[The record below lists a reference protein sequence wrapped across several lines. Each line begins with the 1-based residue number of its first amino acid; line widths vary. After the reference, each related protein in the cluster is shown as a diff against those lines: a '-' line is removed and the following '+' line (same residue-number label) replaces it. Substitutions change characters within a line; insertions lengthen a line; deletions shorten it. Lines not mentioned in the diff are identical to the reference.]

1 MDFLEEVLS
10 KIARRYALKRCLSG
24 TMKLG
29 EHLDKEQMTV
39 LANFFGLAPLKVN
52 NREEV
57 RLIFKDLLQ
66 NGSESQ
72 WLKKIG
78 DTLGYPLQ
86 TQSKNNAGANRNATQ
101 GIYASLVLAYPELH
115 SLFSLLQEDDS
126 SIRSILS
133 GNSEKKGKEK
143 CFAMAEI
150 ISFLL
155 RNSEPITVSDLGAR
169 FFKDS
174 KALRQ
179 GELRTLFIK
188 WLRLIEPQSE
198 LLDEDDLLASHHILH
213 DRLTVNAVLYGPVLY
228 EKKGITFDWISQ
240 LYRQGETA
248 TLGWSNIQDID
259 RIYLQKQD
267 SCTPDLISCEN
278 EAPFSSLI
286 HQKKNSCLLFTSGFP
301 SSAVQKL
308 YQLLAPLATSC
319 HHWGDSDPAGLRI
332 AAIMHKLHPLN
343 LYRCDVSTLQRH
355 NKKKVLL
362 PLNQQ
367 QKNDIL
373 NIVKNQPDF
382 PFPDE
387 LLFTLDNGW
396 LEQESWQ
403 ASQEITNQE
412 P

>member
-29 EHLDKEQMTV
+29 EHLDREQMTV
-39 LANFFGLAPLKVN
+39 LANFFGLPPLKVN
-52 NREEV
+52 NKEEV
-57 RLIFKDLLQ
+57 RLIFKELLQ
-66 NGSESQ
+66 NGSELQ

-78 DTLGYPLQ
+78 DGLGYPLQ
-86 TQSKNNAGANRNATQ
+86 TQPKNNDETNQKATQ
-101 GIYASLVLAYPELH
+101 RIYASLVLAYPELH
-115 SLFSLLQEDDS
+115 PLFSVLQEDDS
-126 SIRSILS
+126 SIRNILS
-133 GNSEKKGKEK
+133 GNNEKKGKEK
-143 CFAMAEI
+143 CFTMAEI

-155 RNSEPITVSDLGAR
+155 HNSEPITVSDLGAR

-174 KALRQ
+174 KSLRQ
-179 GELRTLFIK
+179 GELRTLLVR
-188 WLRLIEPQSE
+188 WLRLVEPQSK

-213 DRLTVNAVLYGPVLY
+213 DRLTVNAVLYGPILY
-228 EKKGITFDWISQ
+228 EKNGKTFDWIYQ
-240 LYRQGETA
+240 LYQQGETA

-259 RIYLQKQD
+259 RIYLQEQD

-286 HQKKNSCLLFTSGFP
+286 HQKKNSVLLFTSGFP

-308 YQLLAPLATSC
+308 YQLLAPLAASC

-332 AAIMHKLHPLN
+332 AAIMHILHPLN
-343 LYRCDVSTLQRH
+343 LYRCEVSTLQRH
-355 NKKKVLL
+355 KKMLL

-373 NIVKNQPDF
+373 NLVENQPDF

-403 ASQEITNQE
+403 PLNL
-412 P
+412 